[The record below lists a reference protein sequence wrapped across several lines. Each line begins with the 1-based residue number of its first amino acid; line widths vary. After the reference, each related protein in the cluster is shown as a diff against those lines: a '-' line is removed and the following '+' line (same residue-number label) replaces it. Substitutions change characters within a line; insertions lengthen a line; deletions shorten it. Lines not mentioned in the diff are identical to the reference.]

1 MIEFGSV
8 VPERENLP
16 FYMIS
21 MPWYTRWQRYTGC
34 MKVQD
39 ISDSDDE
46 DAVLG
51 RSRKGA
57 GRADQTKSKDR
68 SKVLLGDHPGVI
80 NGDKDLKRII

>member
-16 FYMIS
+16 YYMIS
-21 MPWYTRWQRYTGC
+21 MPWYMRWQRYTGC
-34 MKVQD
+34 LKVQD

-51 RSRKGA
+51 RSRKG
-57 GRADQTKSKDR
+57 RSNQTNDR
-68 SKVLLGDHPGVI
+68 SKVVLGEHPGVI
-80 NGDKDLKRII
+80 NNDKDTKRII